1 MLNVMKKDDHI
12 EVFDTKKI
20 QEAILASARKI
31 LSNEEEYDMQQKA
44 LIIANEV
51 ARFLNSTE
59 DENAVIM
66 TSKIH
71 NVVLE
76 ILSKEW
82 EVVGASYGMYRN
94 YRKQMAKTF
103 LKSYEESE
111 TVLHDG
117 DKENANKDSD
127 LNSTKQA
134 LIANNNMRGYME
146 TFEMDKDWIEA
157 HKQGWIHIHDLAERY
172 LRQQNCC
179 LFNMAGLLDGG
190 FQLNGTVYAEPKHF
204 DSAINVVGDVTL
216 FASAQQYG
224 GFTIPEIDTVL
235 AKYAEKSYQSNLKFI
250 LDKFG
255 DIANEDIVETLEQAA
270 YDMTVRELE
279 QGFQGFETKLN
290 TISNSLGQIPFVTI
304 TFGLDTTQWGREIS
318 KAILNV
324 RIKGIGENK
333 STAVFPKLSFLHRK
347 EINGSPESPNY
358 DIKQLGIQCSRLRL
372 YPDWLS
378 LDSGNLAEVYERSN
392 QVVSGMGCRAYLSP
406 FWDEQGNEIYTG
418 RSNIGAVTLNLP
430 KIGLES
436 KGDWNKFFDLI
447 DKYSD
452 IVFAIHEDYYTKISK
467 TKGSS
472 NPLYFCE
479 GGAWT
484 KVGYDE
490 EVGKIYEASTASL
503 GYIGI
508 YETLKAMDVPKEEYL
523 KYGTKIVAYLK
534 KLTEKATI
542 NYNHLYALYSTPAE
556 SLCYRFQKINR
567 KDYGVIED
575 VTDRE
580 YITNSFHVPV
590 WEDVSVPEKIAFEAP
605 FHKLATGGRISYNEF
620 VYGVDNSVLEQAIN
634 FAMENGMYYGVNVV
648 AGTCNQCGYSGDF
661 HDNCPKC
668 GTHDITVV
676 TRVCGYLS
684 FDQIHGDSR
693 YNPGKQ
699 KEVKERVKH
708 NFK

>member
-1 MLNVMKKDDHI
+1 MLNVMKKDGHI

-255 DIANEDIVETLEQAA
+255 NITNENIMETLEQTA

-452 IVFAIHEDYYTKISK
+452 IIFAIHEDYYTKISK

-508 YETLKAMDVPKEEYL
+508 YETLKAMNVPKEEYL
-523 KYGTKIVAYLK
+523 KHGTKIVAYLK

-634 FAMENGMYYGVNVV
+634 FAMEKGMYYGVNVV

-676 TRVCGYLS
+676 TRVCGLTIKS
-684 FDQIHGDSR
+684 SL
-693 YNPGKQ
+693 
-699 KEVKERVKH
+699 
-708 NFK
+708 

>member
-1 MLNVMKKDDHI
+1 MLNVMKKDGHI

-20 QEAILASARKI
+20 QEAILASAKKI

-51 ARFLNSTE
+51 TRFLNSTE
-59 DENAVIM
+59 EENAVIM

-172 LRQQNCC
+172 LRQQNCS

-216 FASAQQYG
+216 FASAQQFG

-235 AKYAEKSYQSNLKFI
+235 AKYAELSYKTNLRFCEENVQNI
-250 LDKFG
+250 LPDASELVK
-255 DIANEDIVETLEQAA
+255 DMA
-270 YDMTVRELE
+270 YKMTIREIE
-279 QGFQGFETKLN
+279 QGIQGFETKLN
-290 TISNSLGQIPFVTI
+290 TVSNSLGQVPFVTV
-304 TFGLDTTQWGREIS
+304 TFGLDTSTWGREIA
-318 KAILNV
+318 KNLIKV
-324 RIKGIGENK
+324 REKGTGQK
-333 STAVFPKLSFLHRK
+333 KTTAVFPKLVFLHRA
-347 EINGSPESPNY
+347 EVNGNPGSPNF
-358 DIKQLGIQCSRLRL
+358 DIKQEAIQCSRTRL
-372 YPDWLS
+372 YPDYLS
-378 LDSGNLAEVYERSN
+378 LDSGHLAEVYNRTGGKA
-392 QVVSGMGCRAYLSP
+392 VSPMGCRAFLSP

-452 IVFAIHEDYYTKISK
+452 IVFSIHEDYYTKISK

-508 YETLKAMDVPKEEYL
+508 YETLKAMNVPKEEYL

-542 NYNHLYALYSTPAE
+542 NYNHLYALYSTPK
-556 SLCYRFQKINR
+556 LC
-567 KDYGVIED
+567 
-575 VTDRE
+575 
-580 YITNSFHVPV
+580 
-590 WEDVSVPEKIAFEAP
+590 
-605 FHKLATGGRISYNEF
+605 GR
-620 VYGVDNSVLEQAIN
+620 
-634 FAMENGMYYGVNVV
+634 
-648 AGTCNQCGYSGDF
+648 
-661 HDNCPKC
+661 
-668 GTHDITVV
+668 
-676 TRVCGYLS
+676 
-684 FDQIHGDSR
+684 
-693 YNPGKQ
+693 
-699 KEVKERVKH
+699 
-708 NFK
+708 

>member
-1 MLNVMKKDDHI
+1 MLKVMKKDGHI

-255 DIANEDIVETLEQAA
+255 DITNEDIMETLEQTA

-347 EINGSPESPNY
+347 EINGDPDSPNY
-358 DIKQLGIQCSRLRL
+358 DIKQLGIECSRKRL

-378 LDSGNLAEVYERSN
+378 LDDGNLAEVYERSG

-508 YETLKAMDVPKEEYL
+508 YETLKAMNVPKEEYL
-523 KYGTKIVAYLK
+523 KHGTKIVAYLK

-567 KDYGVIED
+567 KDYGVIKD

>member
-1 MLNVMKKDDHI
+1 MLNVMKKDGHI

-146 TFEMDKDWIEA
+146 TFEMDKDWVEA

-179 LFNMAGLLDGG
+179 LFNMSGLLDGG

-255 DIANEDIVETLEQAA
+255 DITNEDIMEKLEQTA

-392 QVVSGMGCRAYLSP
+392 QVVSGMG
-406 FWDEQGNEIYTG
+406 FI
-418 RSNIGAVTLNLP
+418 
-430 KIGLES
+430 K
-436 KGDWNKFFDLI
+436 
-447 DKYSD
+447 
-452 IVFAIHEDYYTKISK
+452 
-467 TKGSS
+467 
-472 NPLYFCE
+472 
-479 GGAWT
+479 
-484 KVGYDE
+484 
-490 EVGKIYEASTASL
+490 
-503 GYIGI
+503 
-508 YETLKAMDVPKEEYL
+508 
-523 KYGTKIVAYLK
+523 
-534 KLTEKATI
+534 
-542 NYNHLYALYSTPAE
+542 
-556 SLCYRFQKINR
+556 
-567 KDYGVIED
+567 
-575 VTDRE
+575 
-580 YITNSFHVPV
+580 
-590 WEDVSVPEKIAFEAP
+590 
-605 FHKLATGGRISYNEF
+605 
-620 VYGVDNSVLEQAIN
+620 
-634 FAMENGMYYGVNVV
+634 
-648 AGTCNQCGYSGDF
+648 
-661 HDNCPKC
+661 
-668 GTHDITVV
+668 
-676 TRVCGYLS
+676 
-684 FDQIHGDSR
+684 
-693 YNPGKQ
+693 
-699 KEVKERVKH
+699 
-708 NFK
+708 

>member
-1 MLNVMKKDDHI
+1 MLNVMKKDGHI

-255 DIANEDIVETLEQAA
+255 DIANKDIMETLEQAA

-430 KIGLES
+430 KIGLEA
-436 KGDWNKFFDLI
+436 KGDWNKFFDLV

-452 IVFAIHEDYYTKISK
+452 IIFAIHEDYYTKISK

-508 YETLKAMDVPKEEYL
+508 YETLKAMNVPKEEYL
-523 KYGTKIVAYLK
+523 KHGTKIVAYLK

-634 FAMENGMYYGVNVV
+634 FAMEKGMYYGVNVV

-676 TRVCGYLS
+676 TRVCGLTIKS
-684 FDQIHGDSR
+684 SL
-693 YNPGKQ
+693 
-699 KEVKERVKH
+699 
-708 NFK
+708 

>member
-1 MLNVMKKDDHI
+1 MLKVMKKDGHI

-76 ILSKEW
+76 ILSREW

-255 DIANEDIVETLEQAA
+255 DIANEDITETLEQTA

-430 KIGLES
+430 KIGLEA
-436 KGDWNKFFDLI
+436 KGDWNKFFDLV

-452 IVFAIHEDYYTKISK
+452 IIFAIHEDYYTKISK

-508 YETLKAMDVPKEEYL
+508 YETLKAMNVPKEEYL
-523 KYGTKIVAYLK
+523 KHGTKIVAYLK

>member
-1 MLNVMKKDDHI
+1 MLNVMKKDGHI

-255 DIANEDIVETLEQAA
+255 DIANEDIMETLEQAA

-406 FWDEQGNEIYTG
+406 FWNEQGNEIYTG

-567 KDYGVIED
+567 KDYGVIKD

-634 FAMENGMYYGVNVV
+634 FAMEKGMYYGVNVV

-676 TRVCGYLS
+676 TRVCGLTIKS
-684 FDQIHGDSR
+684 SL
-693 YNPGKQ
+693 
-699 KEVKERVKH
+699 
-708 NFK
+708 

>member
-1 MLNVMKKDDHI
+1 MLNVMKKDGHI

-255 DIANEDIVETLEQAA
+255 DTTNEDIMETLEQTA

-347 EINGSPESPNY
+347 EINGNPESPNY

-378 LDSGNLAEVYERSN
+378 LDSGNLAEVYERSG

-436 KGDWNKFFDLI
+436 KGDWNKFFDLV

-508 YETLKAMDVPKEEYL
+508 YETLKAMNVPKEEYL

-567 KDYGVIED
+567 KDYGVIKD

-676 TRVCGYLS
+676 TRVCGLTIKS
-684 FDQIHGDSR
+684 SL
-693 YNPGKQ
+693 
-699 KEVKERVKH
+699 
-708 NFK
+708 

>member
-1 MLNVMKKDDHI
+1 MLNVMKKDGHI

-255 DIANEDIVETLEQAA
+255 DITNEDIMETLEQTA

-372 YPDWLS
+372 YPYWLS

-430 KIGLES
+430 KIGLEA
-436 KGDWNKFFDLI
+436 KGDWNKFFDLV

-452 IVFAIHEDYYTKISK
+452 IIFAIHEDYYTKISK

-508 YETLKAMDVPKEEYL
+508 YETLKAMNVSKEEYL

-676 TRVCGYLS
+676 TRVCGLTIKS
-684 FDQIHGDSR
+684 SL
-693 YNPGKQ
+693 
-699 KEVKERVKH
+699 
-708 NFK
+708 

>member
-1 MLNVMKKDDHI
+1 MLNVMKKDGHI

-146 TFEMDKDWIEA
+146 TFEMDKDWVEA

-255 DIANEDIVETLEQAA
+255 DITNEDIMETLEQTA

-430 KIGLES
+430 KIGLEA

-452 IVFAIHEDYYTKISK
+452 IIFAIHEDYYTKISK

-508 YETLKAMDVPKEEYL
+508 YETLKAMNVPKEEYL
-523 KYGTKIVAYLK
+523 KHGTKIVAYLK

-634 FAMENGMYYGVNVV
+634 FAMEKGMYYGVNVV

>member
-1 MLNVMKKDDHI
+1 MLNVMKKDGHI

-146 TFEMDKDWIEA
+146 TFEMDKDWVEA

-255 DIANEDIVETLEQAA
+255 DITNEDIMETLEQTA

-430 KIGLES
+430 KIGLEA
-436 KGDWNKFFDLI
+436 KGDWNKFFDLV

-452 IVFAIHEDYYTKISK
+452 IIFAIHEDYYTKISK

-508 YETLKAMDVPKEEYL
+508 YETLKAMNVPKEEYL

-634 FAMENGMYYGVNVV
+634 FAMEKGMYYGVNVV

>member
-1 MLNVMKKDDHI
+1 MLNVMKKDGHI

-255 DIANEDIVETLEQAA
+255 DIANEDIMETLEQAA

-333 STAVFPKLSFLHRK
+333 STAVFPKLSFLHRE

>member
-1 MLNVMKKDDHI
+1 MLNVMKKDGHI

-146 TFEMDKDWIEA
+146 TFEMDKDWVEA

-255 DIANEDIVETLEQAA
+255 NITNENIMETLEQTA

-347 EINGSPESPNY
+347 EINGNPESPNY

-378 LDSGNLAEVYERSN
+378 LDNGNLAEVYERSG

-508 YETLKAMDVPKEEYL
+508 YETLKAMNVSKEEYL

-634 FAMENGMYYGVNVV
+634 FAMEKGMYYGVNVV

-676 TRVCGYLS
+676 TRVCGLTIKS
-684 FDQIHGDSR
+684 SL
-693 YNPGKQ
+693 
-699 KEVKERVKH
+699 
-708 NFK
+708 

>member
-1 MLNVMKKDDHI
+1 MLNVMKKDGHI

-255 DIANEDIVETLEQAA
+255 DIANEDIMETLEQAA

-406 FWDEQGNEIYTG
+406 FWNEQGNEIYTG

-508 YETLKAMDVPKEEYL
+508 YETLKAMDVPKEKYL

-567 KDYGVIED
+567 KDYGVIKD

-634 FAMENGMYYGVNVV
+634 FAMEKGMYYGVNVV

>member
-1 MLNVMKKDDHI
+1 MLNVMKKDGHI

-146 TFEMDKDWIEA
+146 TFEMDKDWVEA

-255 DIANEDIVETLEQAA
+255 DITNEDIMETLEQTA

-436 KGDWNKFFDLI
+436 KGDWNKFFDLV

-452 IVFAIHEDYYTKISK
+452 IIFAIHEDYYTKISK

-508 YETLKAMDVPKEEYL
+508 YETLKAMNVPKEEYL
-523 KYGTKIVAYLK
+523 KHGTKIVAYLK

-634 FAMENGMYYGVNVV
+634 FAMEKGMYYGVNVV

>member
-1 MLNVMKKDDHI
+1 MLNVMKKDGHI

-51 ARFLNSTE
+51 TRFLNSTE

-255 DIANEDIVETLEQAA
+255 SITNKNIMETLEQTA

-333 STAVFPKLSFLHRK
+333 STAVFPKLSFLHRE

-634 FAMENGMYYGVNVV
+634 FAMEKGMYYGVNVV

>member
-1 MLNVMKKDDHI
+1 MLKVMKKDGHI

-146 TFEMDKDWIEA
+146 TFEMDKDWVEA

-255 DIANEDIVETLEQAA
+255 NITNEDIMETLEQTA
-270 YDMTVRELE
+270 YEMTVRELE

-430 KIGLES
+430 KIGLEA
-436 KGDWNKFFDLI
+436 KGDWNKFFDLV

-452 IVFAIHEDYYTKISK
+452 IIFAIHEDYYTKISK

-508 YETLKAMDVPKEEYL
+508 YETLKAMNVPKEEYL
-523 KYGTKIVAYLK
+523 KHGTKIVAYLK

>member
-1 MLNVMKKDDHI
+1 MLNVMKKDGHI

-146 TFEMDKDWIEA
+146 TFEMDKDWVEA

-179 LFNMAGLLDGG
+179 LFNMSGLLDGG

-255 DIANEDIVETLEQAA
+255 NITNEDIMEKLEQTA

-430 KIGLES
+430 KIGLEA
-436 KGDWNKFFDLI
+436 KGDWNKFFDLV

-452 IVFAIHEDYYTKISK
+452 IIFAIHEDYYTKISK

-484 KVGYDE
+484 KVDYDE

-508 YETLKAMDVPKEEYL
+508 YETLKAMNVPKEEYL
-523 KYGTKIVAYLK
+523 EHGTKIVAYLK

-634 FAMENGMYYGVNVV
+634 FAMEKGMYYGVNVV

>member
-1 MLNVMKKDDHI
+1 MLNVMKKDGHI

-255 DIANEDIVETLEQAA
+255 DIANEDITETLEQTA

-430 KIGLES
+430 KIGLEA
-436 KGDWNKFFDLI
+436 KGDWNKFFDLV

-452 IVFAIHEDYYTKISK
+452 IIFAIHEDYYTKISK

-508 YETLKAMDVPKEEYL
+508 YETLKAMNVPKEEYL
-523 KYGTKIVAYLK
+523 KHGTKIVAYLK

>member
-1 MLNVMKKDDHI
+1 MLNVMKKDGHI

-255 DIANEDIVETLEQAA
+255 DIANEDIMETLEQAA

-567 KDYGVIED
+567 KDYGVIKD

>member
-1 MLNVMKKDDHI
+1 M
-12 EVFDTKKI
+12 
-20 QEAILASARKI
+20 
-31 LSNEEEYDMQQKA
+31 
-44 LIIANEV
+44 
-51 ARFLNSTE
+51 
-59 DENAVIM
+59 
-66 TSKIH
+66 
-71 NVVLE
+71 
-76 ILSKEW
+76 
-82 EVVGASYGMYRN
+82 
-94 YRKQMAKTF
+94 
-103 LKSYEESE
+103 
-111 TVLHDG
+111 
-117 DKENANKDSD
+117 
-127 LNSTKQA
+127 
-134 LIANNNMRGYME
+134 
-146 TFEMDKDWIEA
+146 
-157 HKQGWIHIHDLAERY
+157 
-172 LRQQNCC
+172 
-179 LFNMAGLLDGG
+179 
-190 FQLNGTVYAEPKHF
+190 
-204 DSAINVVGDVTL
+204 
-216 FASAQQYG
+216 

-255 DIANEDIVETLEQAA
+255 DITNEDIMETLEQTA

-347 EINGSPESPNY
+347 EINGDPDSPNY
-358 DIKQLGIQCSRLRL
+358 DIKQLGIECSRKRL

-378 LDSGNLAEVYERSN
+378 LDDGNLAEVYERSG

-508 YETLKAMDVPKEEYL
+508 YETLKAMNVPKEEYL
-523 KYGTKIVAYLK
+523 KHGTKIVAYLK

-676 TRVCGYLS
+676 TRVCGLTIES
-684 FDQIHGDSR
+684 SL
-693 YNPGKQ
+693 
-699 KEVKERVKH
+699 
-708 NFK
+708 

>member
-1 MLNVMKKDDHI
+1 MLNVMKKDGHI

-255 DIANEDIVETLEQAA
+255 SITNENIMETLEQTA

-333 STAVFPKLSFLHRK
+333 STAVFPKLSFLHRE

-634 FAMENGMYYGVNVV
+634 FAMEKGMYYGVNVV

-676 TRVCGYLS
+676 TRVCGLTIKS
-684 FDQIHGDSR
+684 SL
-693 YNPGKQ
+693 K
-699 KEVKERVKH
+699 KT
-708 NFK
+708 

>member
-1 MLNVMKKDDHI
+1 MLKVMKKDGHI

-255 DIANEDIVETLEQAA
+255 DITNEDIMETLEQTA
-270 YDMTVRELE
+270 YEMTVRELE

-406 FWDEQGNEIYTG
+406 FWDEEGNEIYTG

-430 KIGLES
+430 KIGLEA
-436 KGDWNKFFDLI
+436 KGDWNKFFDLV

-676 TRVCGYLS
+676 TRVCGLTIKS
-684 FDQIHGDSR
+684 SL
-693 YNPGKQ
+693 
-699 KEVKERVKH
+699 
-708 NFK
+708 

>member
-1 MLNVMKKDDHI
+1 MLNVMKKDGHI

-255 DIANEDIVETLEQAA
+255 DIANKDIMETLEQAA

-452 IVFAIHEDYYTKISK
+452 IIFAIHEDYYTKISK

-508 YETLKAMDVPKEEYL
+508 YETLKAMNVPKEEYL
-523 KYGTKIVAYLK
+523 KHGTKIVAYLK

-634 FAMENGMYYGVNVV
+634 FAMEKGMYYGVNVV

-676 TRVCGYLS
+676 TRVCGLTIKS
-684 FDQIHGDSR
+684 SL
-693 YNPGKQ
+693 
-699 KEVKERVKH
+699 
-708 NFK
+708 

>member
-1 MLNVMKKDDHI
+1 MLNVMKKDGHI

-255 DIANEDIVETLEQAA
+255 DIANEDIMETLEQAA

-406 FWDEQGNEIYTG
+406 FWNEQGNEIYTG

-567 KDYGVIED
+567 KDYGVIKD

-676 TRVCGYLS
+676 TRVCGLTIKS
-684 FDQIHGDSR
+684 SL
-693 YNPGKQ
+693 
-699 KEVKERVKH
+699 
-708 NFK
+708 

>member
-1 MLNVMKKDDHI
+1 MLNVMKKDGHI

-20 QEAILASARKI
+20 QEAILASAKKI

-255 DIANEDIVETLEQAA
+255 DITNENIMETLEQTA

-347 EINGSPESPNY
+347 EINGNPESPNY

-378 LDSGNLAEVYERSN
+378 LDSGNLAEVYERSG

-508 YETLKAMDVPKEEYL
+508 YETLKAMNVPKEEYL

-693 YNPGKQ
+693 YNLSLI
-699 KEVKERVKH
+699 H
-708 NFK
+708 I

>member
-1 MLNVMKKDDHI
+1 MLNVMKKDGHI

-31 LSNEEEYDMQQKA
+31 LFNEEEYDMQQKA

-51 ARFLNSTE
+51 TRFLNSTE

-255 DIANEDIVETLEQAA
+255 SITNENIMETLEQTA

-333 STAVFPKLSFLHRK
+333 STAVFPKLSFLHRE

-634 FAMENGMYYGVNVV
+634 FAMEKGMYYGVNVV
-648 AGTCNQCGYSGDF
+648 AGTCNQCGYSEDF

-676 TRVCGYLS
+676 TRVCGLTIKS
-684 FDQIHGDSR
+684 SL
-693 YNPGKQ
+693 
-699 KEVKERVKH
+699 
-708 NFK
+708 

>member
-1 MLNVMKKDDHI
+1 MLNVMKKDGHI

-255 DIANEDIVETLEQAA
+255 DIANEDIMKTLEQAA

-676 TRVCGYLS
+676 TRVCGLTIKS
-684 FDQIHGDSR
+684 SL
-693 YNPGKQ
+693 
-699 KEVKERVKH
+699 
-708 NFK
+708 

>member
-1 MLNVMKKDDHI
+1 MLNVMKKDGHI

-59 DENAVIM
+59 EENAVIM

-235 AKYAEKSYQSNLKFI
+235 AKYAEKSYQSNLNFI

-255 DIANEDIVETLEQAA
+255 DITNEDIMETLEQTA

-378 LDSGNLAEVYERSN
+378 LDSGNLAEVYERSG

-634 FAMENGMYYGVNVV
+634 FAMEKGMYYGVNVV

>member
-1 MLNVMKKDDHI
+1 MLNVMKKDGHI

-51 ARFLNSTE
+51 TRFLNSTE

-146 TFEMDKDWIEA
+146 TFEMDKNWIEA

-255 DIANEDIVETLEQAA
+255 SITNENIMETLEQTA

-333 STAVFPKLSFLHRK
+333 STAVFPKLSFLHRE

-634 FAMENGMYYGVNVV
+634 FAMEKGMYYGVNVV

>member
-1 MLNVMKKDDHI
+1 MLNVMKKDGHI

-255 DIANEDIVETLEQAA
+255 DIANEDIMETLEQAA

-668 GTHDITVV
+668 DTHDITVV
-676 TRVCGYLS
+676 TRVCGLTIKS
-684 FDQIHGDSR
+684 SL
-693 YNPGKQ
+693 
-699 KEVKERVKH
+699 
-708 NFK
+708 

>member
-1 MLNVMKKDDHI
+1 MLNVMKKDGHI

-235 AKYAEKSYQSNLKFI
+235 AKYAEKSYQSNLNFI

-255 DIANEDIVETLEQAA
+255 DITNEDIMETLEQTA

-347 EINGSPESPNY
+347 EINGNPESPNY

-378 LDSGNLAEVYERSN
+378 LDSGNLAEVYERSG

-430 KIGLES
+430 KISLES
-436 KGDWNKFFDLI
+436 KGDWNKFFDLV

-508 YETLKAMDVPKEEYL
+508 YETLKAMNVPKEEYL

>member
-1 MLNVMKKDDHI
+1 MLNVMKKDGHI

-146 TFEMDKDWIEA
+146 TFEMDKDWVEA

-255 DIANEDIVETLEQAA
+255 NITNENIMETLEQTA

-347 EINGSPESPNY
+347 EINGNPESPNY

-378 LDSGNLAEVYERSN
+378 LDNGNLAEVYERSG

-508 YETLKAMDVPKEEYL
+508 YETLKAMNVSKEEYL

-580 YITNSFHVPV
+580 YITNSFHIPV

-634 FAMENGMYYGVNVV
+634 FAMEKGMYYGVNVV

>member
-1 MLNVMKKDDHI
+1 MLNVMKKDGHI
-12 EVFDTKKI
+12 EIFDTKKI

-255 DIANEDIVETLEQAA
+255 DITNEDIMETLEQTA

-347 EINGSPESPNY
+347 EINGNPESPNY

-436 KGDWNKFFDLI
+436 KGDWNKFFDLV

-508 YETLKAMDVPKEEYL
+508 YETLKAMNVSKEEYL

-567 KDYGVIED
+567 KYYGVIED

-676 TRVCGYLS
+676 TRVCGLTIKS
-684 FDQIHGDSR
+684 SL
-693 YNPGKQ
+693 
-699 KEVKERVKH
+699 
-708 NFK
+708 

>member
-1 MLNVMKKDDHI
+1 MLNVMKKDGHI

-255 DIANEDIVETLEQAA
+255 DITNEDIMETLEQAA

-567 KDYGVIED
+567 KDYGVIKD

>member
-1 MLNVMKKDDHI
+1 MLNVMKKDGHI

-59 DENAVIM
+59 EENAVVM

-255 DIANEDIVETLEQAA
+255 SITNENIMETLEQTA

-333 STAVFPKLSFLHRK
+333 STAVFPKLSFLHRE

-634 FAMENGMYYGVNVV
+634 FAMEKGMYYGVNVV

>member
-1 MLNVMKKDDHI
+1 MLNVMKKDGHI

-146 TFEMDKDWIEA
+146 TFEMDKDWVEA

-255 DIANEDIVETLEQAA
+255 NITNENIMETLEQTA

-279 QGFQGFETKLN
+279 QGFQGFETELN

-347 EINGSPESPNY
+347 EINGNPESPNY

-378 LDSGNLAEVYERSN
+378 LDNGNLAEVYERSG

-508 YETLKAMDVPKEEYL
+508 YETLKAMNVSKEEYL

-634 FAMENGMYYGVNVV
+634 FAMEKGMYYGVNVV

>member
-1 MLNVMKKDDHI
+1 MLNVMKKDGHI

-146 TFEMDKDWIEA
+146 TFEMDKDWVEA

-255 DIANEDIVETLEQAA
+255 DITNEDIMETLEQTA

-347 EINGSPESPNY
+347 EINGSPESSNY

-430 KIGLES
+430 KIGLEA
-436 KGDWNKFFDLI
+436 KGDWNKFFDLV

-452 IVFAIHEDYYTKISK
+452 IIFAIHEDYYTKISK

-508 YETLKAMDVPKEEYL
+508 YETLKAMNVPKEEYL
-523 KYGTKIVAYLK
+523 KHGTKIVAYLK

-676 TRVCGYLS
+676 TRVCGLTIKS
-684 FDQIHGDSR
+684 SL
-693 YNPGKQ
+693 
-699 KEVKERVKH
+699 
-708 NFK
+708 

>member
-1 MLNVMKKDDHI
+1 MLNVMKKDGHI

-146 TFEMDKDWIEA
+146 TFEMDKDWVEA

-255 DIANEDIVETLEQAA
+255 NITNENIMETLEQTA

-452 IVFAIHEDYYTKISK
+452 IIFAIHEDYYTKISK

-508 YETLKAMDVPKEEYL
+508 YETLKAMNVSKEEYL

-634 FAMENGMYYGVNVV
+634 FAMEKGMYYGVNVV

-676 TRVCGYLS
+676 TRVCGLTIKS
-684 FDQIHGDSR
+684 SL
-693 YNPGKQ
+693 
-699 KEVKERVKH
+699 
-708 NFK
+708 